1 MPGLR
6 VGDRARCGGA
16 AARRGRRRSGSLIL
30 LCRARSRRR
39 RAWTASPELR
49 FQLAEAADQILDPRR
64 RGERAHLDQRDLEQ
78 DARRLGAAQQ
88 GARLEEKIQ
97 HRVEIGGPEFLRLRD
112 VPLPVAGGRVHE
124 LLEGGIHGDQKKL
137 AEMVCEPV
145 RDLLDVHAP
154 VVEPVQYL

>member
-1 MPGLR
+1 M
-6 VGDRARCGGA
+6 
-16 AARRGRRRSGSLIL
+16 
-30 LCRARSRRR
+30 
-39 RAWTASPELR
+39 
-49 FQLAEAADQILDPRR
+49 
-64 RGERAHLDQRDLEQ
+64 
-78 DARRLGAAQQ
+78 RRLGAAQQ